1 MQTILNNKYSMKNYY
16 SKKKLVANKYDIH
29 ESHESEQ
36 IVLKN
41 GSSIEAGISDDEVDG
56 PTS

>member
-1 MQTILNNKYSMKNYY
+1 MRNYY
-16 SKKKLVANKYDIH
+16 CKKKLVANKYDIH

-36 IVLKN
+36 ILLKN
-41 GSSIEAGISDDEVDG
+41 GSNDDDGEVDG

>member
-1 MQTILNNKYSMKNYY
+1 MKNYY
-16 SKKKLVANKYDIH
+16 CKKKLVANKYDIH

-41 GSSIEAGISDDEVDG
+41 GSSVKAGNSNNEEVDG